1 MTWTY
6 TLGTIATVEKDQIRL
21 EVGDT
26 DTNRQL
32 LQDEEIAQAILVEG
46 NFWLA
51 TARCAE
57 MISRLM
63 LSKVDVK
70 LGRAMQVTYTLAA
83 QQYKE
88 MAKELRK
95 KALGTHAPWVGGMSV
110 SDKKTYEE
118 DTDLIQPAFA
128 RSMLS
133 NPRTGGYT
141 SDTLSPTGGDQ
152 DV

>member
-32 LQDEEIAQAILVEG
+32 LQDEEIAQAIPVEG

-95 KALGTHAPWVGGMSV
+95 KALGTRAPWVGGMSV
-110 SDKKTYEE
+110 SDKETYEE